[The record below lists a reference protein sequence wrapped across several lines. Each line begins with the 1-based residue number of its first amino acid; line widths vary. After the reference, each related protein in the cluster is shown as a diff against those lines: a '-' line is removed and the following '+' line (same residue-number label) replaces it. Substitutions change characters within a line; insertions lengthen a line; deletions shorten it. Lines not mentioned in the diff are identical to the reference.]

1 MITYDFDMKTTK
13 LVLLT
18 VLVLG
23 VVFLFAACT
32 GAGNSAGD
40 STGGVPEFKLFYFG
54 ESPIWTGTYETTAE
68 IALANGDVMLFDFYD
83 ASDSIDIDA
92 DTYNLTDP
100 NLYRIFIWEGAE
112 FESTYLKSVTT
123 VDTVAD
129 SLYTA
134 AAEYSADFNSTV
146 PGSLTKINDATV
158 TVARQG
164 TGAEATYTFTWSC
177 NSGAITGTYT
187 GAVVEVE
194 DMSAR

>member
-40 STGGVPEFKLFYFG
+40 STGGVPEFKLFYAG
-54 ESPIWTGTYETTAE
+54 EFTSGLYNTTAE
-68 IALANGDVMLFDFYD
+68 IAQASGHVMLFDFYD
-83 ASDSIDIDA
+83 ASDSIDIDDGTCDIA
-92 DTYNLTDP
+92 TSNLS
-100 NLYRIFIWEGAE
+100 RIFIWEGSE
-112 FESTYLKSVTT
+112 FSDNYLKSVTS
-123 VDTVAD
+123 VDTVYD
-129 SLYTA
+129 SLYSS

-146 PGSLTKINDATV
+146 PGSLIKIDDGTV
-158 TVARQG
+158 TVTRQG